1 MKVLPWIVILVGL
14 GLAAPCLTADFTA
27 DDHLHRVME
36 RADTGIAGLRSRP
49 LDLFV
54 FADGDQH
61 TNAVLRDEGL
71 FPWWTDPHLEL
82 AFFRP
87 ITSATHAIDHLLWPD
102 NAAAQLAHNL
112 LWLAIALVLVWGFY
126 RRFLAVRWIAVL
138 ALALYALDDARGPVV
153 GWIANRNALVALA
166 FALPALAA
174 HDRWRREGWLPG
186 RWLGPLVFAVA
197 LGAGESAL
205 AILAY
210 IAAHALWL
218 DRAPWRDRL
227 IALAPYGI
235 LLVAWRV
242 AYAHLGYGVAGSGI
256 YLDPGHDSVAF
267 LTSAVPRVIY
277 LLQGQLAF
285 PWSDFASFY
294 PVIGLAVV
302 MLLICVATLAAI
314 GIACARLLHRD
325 ATARFFATGMVLAAV
340 PVATTFPA
348 DRLLSFIGLG
358 AMGLIAQLLAA
369 AASDRAM
376 LGDGKAR
383 RGFATAV
390 AVLMLIVHAMLAPPL
405 LVARSRSMV
414 AVARV
419 IDRADAGIPHDPSI
433 ADKTVIILAAPS
445 DALAGYVPIM
455 RASRNQPR
463 PGHLYWL
470 ATATSAVT
478 VTRVDD
484 HTLRVTAPDGL
495 LRYEV
500 DQMMRSP
507 RLRPF
512 NVGDRVA
519 LSGMQIEVTA
529 VTGDHRPRELTAHF
543 DRPLDDPSYVW
554 LHWQGHTYA
563 PIAAPRGTINEPAVD
578 FLKLLDNS

>member
-1 MKVLPWIVILVGL
+1 MRILPWIVILVGL

-27 DDHLHRVME
+27 DDHLHRVVE
-36 RADTGIAGLRSRP
+36 RADPGIAGLRSRP
-49 LDLFV
+49 MDLFV
-54 FADGDQH
+54 FADGDPR
-61 TNAVLRDEGL
+61 TNAALRDEGL
-71 FPWWTDPHLEL
+71 FPWWTDPQLKL
-82 AFFRP
+82 AFWRP

-112 LWLAIALVLVWGFY
+112 VWLAIALVLVWGFY

-166 FALPALAA
+166 CALPALAA
-174 HDRWRREGWLPG
+174 HDRWRREGWRPG
-186 RWLGPLVFAVA
+186 RVLGPLVFAIA
-197 LGAGESAL
+197 LGAGESSL

-227 IALAPYGI
+227 VALAPYGV
-235 LLVAWRV
+235 LLVAWRI
-242 AYAHLGYGVAGSGI
+242 AYGHMGYGVGGSGI
-256 YLDPGHDSVAF
+256 YLDPGADPVAF
-267 LTSAVPRVIY
+267 VGAAVPRVAY
-277 LLQGQLAF
+277 LLQGQLAL

-294 PVIGLAVV
+294 PVVGFATV
-302 MLLICVATLAAI
+302 MMLITIATLTLI
-314 GIACARLLHRD
+314 TLACARLLHRD

-358 AMGLIAQLLAA
+358 AMGLVAQFLAA
-369 AASDRAM
+369 AARDRAM
-376 LGDGKAR
+376 LGDGAAR
-383 RGFATAV
+383 RIFGTAI
-390 AVLMLIVHAMLAPPL
+390 AVLLLVIHGVLAPPL

-419 IDRADAGIPHDPSI
+419 IDRAEAGIPRDPSI
-433 ADKTVIILAAPS
+433 ADKTVVILAAPS

-463 PGHLYWL
+463 PAHLYWL
-470 ATATSAVT
+470 ATATAAIT
-478 VTRVDD
+478 ITRVDD
-484 HTLRVTAPDGL
+484 HTLHVSTKDGL

-512 NVGDRVA
+512 AVGDRIAMTGVT
-519 LSGMQIEVTA
+519 IEVTA
-529 VTGDHRPRELTAHF
+529 VTPDRRPREITAFF
-543 DRPLDDPSYVW
+543 DRALDDPSLVW
-554 LHWQGHTYA
+554 LRWQGHTYV
-563 PIAAPRGTINEPAVD
+563 PTAAPRGTITEPAVD
-578 FLKLLDNS
+578 FLKLLD